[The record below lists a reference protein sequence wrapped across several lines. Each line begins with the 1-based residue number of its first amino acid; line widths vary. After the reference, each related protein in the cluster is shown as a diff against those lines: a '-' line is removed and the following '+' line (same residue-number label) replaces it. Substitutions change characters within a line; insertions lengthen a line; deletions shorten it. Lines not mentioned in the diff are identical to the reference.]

1 MRDTNQELEM
11 GAFDER
17 RLEIENRIKNL
28 FWTVSGDYRDRK
40 SVV

>member
-28 FWTVSGDYRDRK
+28 FWTVSGMPRK
-40 SVV
+40 NHCWN